1 MNINLLESQDL
12 KNCSKRE
19 ILFREQLFWTIY
31 SDTRLMGVIKE
42 NKKANPKLYS
52 YIMNEGDFIEIFN
65 EEELN
70 KYKDLFEIP
79 EHLQAIFLKNLNKT
93 IDDGLVKGK
102 FIGLYITYTDYYY
115 ISKSEKGAKDL
126 ISCAGK
132 VTFN

>member
-12 KNCSKRE
+12 KNCSEKE

-31 SDTRLMGVIKE
+31 SNIRLMDVINE

-79 EHLQAIFLKNLNKT
+79 NHLQAIFLKNLNK
-93 IDDGLVKGK
+93 IINDDLTEGK
-102 FIGLYITYTDYYY
+102 FIGLYITYVDYYY
-115 ISKSEKGAKDL
+115 IVKLDTNKIHL
-126 ISCAGK
+126 ISCVGK

>member
-12 KNCSKRE
+12 KNCSKKE
-19 ILFREQLFWTIY
+19 ILFREQLFWAIY
-31 SDTRLMGVIKE
+31 SNTHLMDTIKE
-42 NKKANPKLYS
+42 NKKTNPKLYS
-52 YIMNEGDFIEIFN
+52 YIINEGDFIEIFN

-115 ISKSEKGAKDL
+115 ISESEKGAKHL
-126 ISCAGK
+126 ISCVGK